1 MVTLDL
7 KYSRLKDL
15 LGKDI
20 SLKELEFQLF
30 EMGME
35 LEYEADDLKVDI
47 TPDRIDM
54 LSPQGLARSL
64 RAYLGIKKGLPNY
77 RVKKSNLMVI
87 VESSVFKVRPYTA
100 CVLVKNLRF
109 NDDTIKEMIWIQ
121 EKLHTTYG
129 RNRKRAAIGIYPFE
143 DIKSPIKYL
152 AEDPA
157 KIFFRPLESN
167 LELNGYDILKKYKE
181 YAYLLSGEK
190 KYPIFKDANNQIL
203 SMPPIIN
210 SHKLGRVTE
219 KTRDIFIECSGL
231 ELKPLKELINIFA
244 VMFADM
250 GGEIYSVE
258 VKYDWGRLI
267 SPDLKPEKRNLRFK
281 DIEGLLG
288 VCPKNFKELL
298 ERMMYNVISFDKNK
312 IVLEAPAF
320 RVDLWHDVNIKEFQ
334 HLSLKE
340 STEKTI
346 NMVRVWLI
354 PDLLRA
360 LHNNRNREYPQDI
373 FEINYAIKYDEDSE
387 VKSRGVLRLAVTLCH
402 EKANFTMIKQ
412 ILDSLM
418 DALDLSYVI
427 KETKHS
433 SFIEGRVGRVCVANK
448 EVAYIGEI
456 HPQVLINFDLNYPVA
471 ALELNLTELLECSK
485 SQ

>member
-320 RVDLWHDVNIKEFQ
+320 RVDLWHDVDI
-334 HLSLKE
+334 
-340 STEKTI
+340 I
-346 NMVRVWLI
+346 DDI
-354 PDLLRA
+354 ARA
-360 LHNNRNREYPQDI
+360 YGFNN
-373 FEINYAIKYDEDSE
+373 FEPRII
-387 VKSRGVLRLAVTLCH
+387 
-402 EKANFTMIKQ
+402 
-412 ILDSLM
+412 
-418 DALDLSYVI
+418 
-427 KETKHS
+427 
-433 SFIEGRVGRVCVANK
+433 
-448 EVAYIGEI
+448 
-456 HPQVLINFDLNYPVA
+456 
-471 ALELNLTELLECSK
+471 
-485 SQ
+485 